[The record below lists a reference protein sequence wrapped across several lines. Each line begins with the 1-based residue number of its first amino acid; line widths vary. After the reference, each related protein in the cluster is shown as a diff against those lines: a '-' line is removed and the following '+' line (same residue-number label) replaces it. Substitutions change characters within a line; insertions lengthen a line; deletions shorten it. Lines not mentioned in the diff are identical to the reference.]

1 MTTWPH
7 LGVEIMTFN
16 QTYTCDDLSLDRSSS
31 TISHVLMGWHDVQK
45 GKRLSNNCFVFHN
58 DDHIW
63 SGTGQHRG
71 IMHRLQSV
79 LTLGLSVF
87 SGIKNCSE
95 VNVKN
100 SIGQDQVRAPCCQLR
115 VSQQDNHHSVYF
127 CVWCVCSFIVQN
139 ITSAHHTHTS
149 DRYMYMWT
157 EVFEATQWPNTTQE
171 KAEEWMAIPVK
182 WEFLFCFCL
191 YLVIWWHR
199 EMDIPLVVSLF
210 GSMSFT
216 HCRLCSRFYKSL
228 SHVPTAVEH
237 PQWPHSKSN
246 HTHRHCKQYTVPHI

>member
-16 QTYTCDDLSLDRSSS
+16 QKYTCDDLSLDRSSS

-58 DDHIW
+58 DDPIW

-71 IMHRLQSV
+71 IVQRLQSV

-87 SGIKNCSE
+87 SGIKRCSE

-100 SIGQDQVRAPCCQLR
+100 SIGQDQVWAPCCHVS
-115 VSQQDNHHSVYF
+115 VSQQDNHHSVCF
-127 CVWCVCSFIVQN
+127 CVWCVCSFIGKN

-149 DRYMYMWT
+149 D
-157 EVFEATQWPNTTQE
+157 
-171 KAEEWMAIPVK
+171 I
-182 WEFLFCFCL
+182 
-191 YLVIWWHR
+191 
-199 EMDIPLVVSLF
+199 
-210 GSMSFT
+210 
-216 HCRLCSRFYKSL
+216 
-228 SHVPTAVEH
+228 HVHVNRSVWGDSVT
-237 PQWPHSKSN
+237 
-246 HTHRHCKQYTVPHI
+246 